1 MVIVKSLS
9 VDSSSYP
16 SPRIV
21 LMKLPFGEKRN
32 SPTPL
37 PLLNKPLKATVPAS
51 RCMLNCAFA
60 PAFGLS
66 PLKSPNGKSELDCQL
81 RFPSLEFDVSESHST
96 VPLVVVSFTF
106 AVQSPVML
114 SCAAIDGLVKPYD
127 DSAAAAINV
136 I

>member
-21 LMKLPFGEKRN
+21 LTKLPSGEKRN

-37 PLLNKPLKATVPAS
+37 PLLNRPVKTTVPAS

-66 PLKSPNGKSELDCQL
+66 PLKSLNGKSELDCQL
-81 RFPSLEFDVSESHST
+81 RFPSFEFEVSDSHST
-96 VPLVVVSFTF
+96 VPLVVVSLTF
-106 AVQSPVML
+106 AVQSPVLM
-114 SCAAIDGLVKPYD
+114 SCAATDDLVKPYANN
-127 DSAAAAINV
+127 AA
-136 I
+136 